1 MLHGDPE
8 PAKCFTYTVCSVM
21 PTWASLPHLAPE
33 GQLVQDHADS
43 KELTWAMTPGAHRHW
58 CFLLDLRLHDH
69 RVVSCLP
76 LAPRSLRG
84 GSVNVGWIKPPP
96 SERVTK

>member
-1 MLHGDPE
+1 M
-8 PAKCFTYTVCSVM
+8 
-21 PTWASLPHLAPE
+21 
-33 GQLVQDHADS
+33 QDHTDS

-76 LAPRSLRG
+76 LPPRSLRG
-84 GSVNVGWIKPPP
+84 VSVNVVWIKP
-96 SERVTK
+96 SLNARVSK